1 MVNNGRKKE
10 KVTGPDTMRMA
21 VVFIL
26 VVLLGL
32 ACIFQTFR
40 LAIFE
45 RGISTGNSAECIDT
59 TDSTYVP
66 SERDENC
73 KCFVMANP
81 LRPTRG
87 EIYDDKGRLLVGN
100 YTAFEISFDGK
111 AFAKVYGNESL
122 YAKAEVDE
130 MLKQLAGDFDS
141 QFHTRYPKYDA
152 KHYYEL
158 FKKAYTKQK
167 YVTVFSVKEW
177 SEKTWITGVDTAFVR
192 HLPYLQKK
200 LVNKKTNEIKKKKWC
215 GYINFVSSPVRINP
229 YGEMARRTLGIYSEG
244 LKFGM
249 EEAMNETLA
258 GEEGSKKYLKLNNT
272 VVPLNKRVEPVNGYN
287 IHSTINLEFQNAV
300 HNELMQQLIK
310 LNAEWGCVIVMETKT
325 GEIKAITNLRRESK
339 DTPVYAESMEYALN
353 AKVEPGSTF
362 KLVSLM
368 SYFEKGMPENKGD
381 FPIYA
386 HTFEYRDKSGRTH
399 RKPKVDSKVHGES
412 TGTPNKIFQI
422 SSNIGIA
429 SMIFEAY
436 GDRGFANYR
445 KQLKK
450 FGFFDTIP
458 TQMGPLL
465 PATIRNDG
473 RFDNYYAT
481 CFGAGFNVPVLRTL
495 MFYNA
500 VANGGKMM
508 KPMFVKCISNEFD
521 TIQTFEPEVV
531 MDSIAS
537 PRTLRLA
544 RAYLDS
550 VVWGRYGT
558 GRHYKDSTCP
568 FAGKTGTR
576 DIWDMETNSYNYDR
590 NAVSF
595 CGYFPNDKPQY
606 TAIVYIYDVPQHSEV
621 AVEVFGKIARSIK
634 NSQNYSAMRSIRDYE
649 VQPLKTAGYVNRKF
663 FNPLLHK
670 LGYDTV
676 VTDGK
681 VPYLALVSGNRK
693 EPVKVVTRQVN
704 KQNGVP
710 NVMGLLASDAV
721 SEVMRA
727 GYKVSVHGLGVVKRQ
742 EYDASVRVVRLYLE

>member
-1 MVNNGRKKE
+1 MANNRQKQKE
-10 KVTGPDTMRMA
+10 RGHDTLKMA

-26 VVLLGL
+26 VCIFGV
-32 ACIFQTFR
+32 ACIVQTLK

-45 RGISTGNSAECIDT
+45 RGISAGTSPECVDT
-59 TDSTYVP
+59 TDP
-66 SERDENC
+66 SYRPTSRDDSC
-73 KCFVMANP
+73 RCFVMANS

-100 YTAFEISFDGK
+100 YTAFEISFDGN
-111 AFAKVYGNESL
+111 AFAKVYGNNAL
-122 YAKAEVDE
+122 YADSEVDD
-130 MLKQLAGDFDS
+130 LLRNLSGDFEK
-141 QFHTRYPKYDA
+141 QFHSRYPKYDA
-152 KHYYEL
+152 NHYYTT
-158 FKKAYTKQK
+158 FKKAFLKK
-167 YVTVFSVKEW
+167 RYVTIFSVKEW
-177 SEKTWITGVDTAFVR
+177 SEKTWITGVDTAFIR

-200 LVNKKTNEIKKKKWC
+200 IVNKKTKEITLKKC
-215 GYINFVSSPVRINP
+215 YSYINFVSSPVRINP
-229 YGEMARRTLGIYSEG
+229 YGEMARRTLGIYTPEM
-244 LKFGM
+244 KFGL

-272 VVPLNKRVEPVNGYN
+272 VVPLNKRIEPVNGYN

-325 GEIKAITNLRRESK
+325 GEIKAISNLRRVSQ
-339 DTPVYAESMEYALN
+339 DLPIYTESMEYALN

-368 SYFEKGMPENKGD
+368 SYFEKGMPEQRDD

-399 RKPKVDSKVHGES
+399 HKSKVDSKAHGES

-429 SMIFEAY
+429 SMVFAAY

-445 KQLKK
+445 KQLRK

-500 VANGGKMM
+500 VANGGRMM
-508 KPMFVKCISNEFD
+508 KPMFVKCISDEFD
-521 TIQTFEPEVV
+521 TVKVFEPEVV

-550 VVWGRYGT
+550 VVWGRNGT

-576 DIWDMETNSYNYDR
+576 DIWDMSTGSYNYDR

-606 TAIVYIYDVPQHSEV
+606 TAIVYMYNVPQHSEV

-634 NSQNYSAMRSIRDYE
+634 NSQNFSAMRSIRDYD
-649 VQPLKTAGYVNRKF
+649 VMPLKTAGYVNRRF

-681 VPYLALVSGNRK
+681 VPYLALVPGSK
-693 EPVKVVTRQVN
+693 SEPVKVVAHLLR
-704 KQNGVP
+704 KQNGIPDVT
-710 NVMGLLASDAV
+710 GLLASDAV
-721 SEVMRA
+721 SELMRS

-742 EYDASVRVVRLYLE
+742 EYVASTRVVQLYLE

>member
-1 MVNNGRKKE
+1 MENDGRKK
-10 KVTGPDTMRMA
+10 KAQGHDTLRMA

-26 VVLLGL
+26 VGLLGF
-32 ACIFQTFR
+32 ACIFQTLR

-45 RGISTGNSAECIDT
+45 RGISSGKSAECIDT

-73 KCFVMANP
+73 KCFVMANS
-81 LRPTRG
+81 LHPTRG

-100 YTAFEISFDGK
+100 YTAFEISFDGN

-122 YAKAEVDE
+122 YAKAEVDDL
-130 MLKQLAGDFDS
+130 LKKLAGDFDR
-141 QFHTRYPKYDA
+141 QFHSRYPKYDA

-158 FKKAYTKQK
+158 FKKAYSKKK
-167 YVTVFSVKEW
+167 YMTVFSVKEW
-177 SEKTWITGVDTAFVR
+177 SEKTWITGVDTAFIR
-192 HLPYLQKK
+192 NLPYLQKK
-200 LVNKKTNEIKKKKWC
+200 LVNKKTGEINKKKWL

-244 LKFGM
+244 MKFGM

-325 GEIKAITNLRRESK
+325 GEIKAITNLRRISK
-339 DTPVYAESMEYALN
+339 DVPVYTESMEYALN

-368 SYFEKGMPENKGD
+368 SYFEKGMPENRND

-386 HTFEYRDKSGRTH
+386 HKFEYHDKSGRTH
-399 RKPKVDSKVHGES
+399 RKTKVDSKVHGES

-429 SMIFEAY
+429 SMIFAAY

-508 KPMFVKCISNEFD
+508 KPIFVKCISNEFD
-521 TIQTFEPEVV
+521 TIQVFEPEVV

-550 VVWGRYGT
+550 VVWGKYGT

-576 DIWDMETNSYNYDR
+576 DIWDMNTGSYNYDR

-649 VQPLKTAGYVNRKF
+649 VQPMKTAGYVNRRF

-681 VPYLALVSGNRK
+681 VPYLALVTGSKK
-693 EPVKVVTRQVN
+693 EPVRIATRRVDARKGIPDVT
-704 KQNGVP
+704 
-710 NVMGLLASDAV
+710 GLLASDAV
-721 SEVMRA
+721 SELMRA
-727 GYKVSVHGLGVVKRQ
+727 GYKVSIQGLGVVKRQ
-742 EYDASVRVVRLYLE
+742 EYDPSVHVVRLYLE